1 MPLLRLLLAGLMA
14 LFAMAAVLCT
24 ALVVLFTGLLGWVG
38 SLFRSKG
45 GRPTPGP
52 MRTATPGA
60 GRRGAMNTGD
70 VIDIEATQVTD
81 KPAGR
86 QP

>member
-14 LFAMAAVLCT
+14 LFAMAAVLFT

-38 SLFRSKG
+38 SLFRPKG
-45 GRPTPGP
+45 VRPAPRPVQT
-52 MRTATPGA
+52 TTPGA

-70 VIDIEATQVTD
+70 VIDIEATKVPD
-81 KPAGR
+81 EPPAR
-86 QP
+86 